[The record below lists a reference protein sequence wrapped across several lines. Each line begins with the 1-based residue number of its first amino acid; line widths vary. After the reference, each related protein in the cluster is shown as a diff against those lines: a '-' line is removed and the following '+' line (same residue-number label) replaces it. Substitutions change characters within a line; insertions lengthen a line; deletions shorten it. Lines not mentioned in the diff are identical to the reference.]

1 MPAERGMRDLEI
13 LLAHRSRLPLDVVH
27 YVATTDISTAMNLGL
42 PRIGGDLPVDGSIG
56 ARTAFVSGG
65 FVDRDTSPSGYFE
78 DDELAQYFHDGHL
91 AGLQVGV
98 HAIGDAAVEQV
109 VRTWERVYQS
119 LDSRQRRHF
128 RARRHRIEHFEMAS
142 LDVIERAAML
152 GLAISVQPTF
162 DARWGFPGGLYE
174 QGLGPE
180 RAASMNRFRDLLSR
194 GMELGAGSDS
204 PITTIDPLVGVAA
217 FEAHHDPSQR
227 LRREEA
233 VRVFTLGSARLAH
246 QEDKKGSLEP
256 GKHADFA
263 VYDVDPLVTSSLE
276 GVRPVLTVSLGRDV
290 YVV

>member
-1 MPAERGMRDLEI
+1 M
-13 LLAHRSRLPLDVVH
+13 S
-27 YVATTDISTAMNLGL
+27 
-42 PRIGGDLPVDGSIG
+42 
-56 ARTAFVSGG
+56 
-65 FVDRDTSPSGYFE
+65 
-78 DDELAQYFHDGHL
+78 
-91 AGLQVGV
+91 
-98 HAIGDAAVEQV
+98 
-109 VRTWERVYQS
+109 
-119 LDSRQRRHF
+119 
-128 RARRHRIEHFEMAS
+128 S

-174 QGLGPE
+174 QGLGEE
-180 RAASMNRFRDLLSR
+180 RAGSMNRFRDLLSR

-204 PITTIDPLVGVAA
+204 PITAIDPLVGVAA
-217 FEAHHDPSQR
+217 FEGHHDPTQR
-227 LRREEA
+227 LGREEA